1 MAEESWAGISYAD
14 LSDPQKDFL
23 TSVIQDSNRNFFL
36 KGCAGSGKT
45 VVAAHAI
52 RILRKEQNKSVKLL
66 VYTKLLSKFV
76 NDGFRDIGSEIEN
89 VEHFH
94 SWRPNFDDQVDII
107 IVDECQDF
115 KMDWISKVK
124 TFSKNQIWLGDA
136 SQQIYAESKQDDG
149 FRSITNEFANSNEKE
164 LTTNYRNSIS
174 IAQLAKCFIN
184 VNEFDHRA
192 GISLKQ
198 KIDNFIIP
206 IAKNERQTSG
216 ARNQPNIFIE
226 ANNESDEFDAIAKT
240 VKDLQNNNEPSKQIA
255 ITHLIHNKT
264 SEPGPNY
271 LDHMEIEL
279 RKRGVDFLRITRNK
293 EILPNFKN
301 KNLTILSPIHSLKG
315 LEFDYVIF
323 PRTETHKIGFWEE
336 KEINDNLMFMLLS
349 RAKSRI
355 YCSYVNKYQSYVY
368 NAIKSDI
375 NNDFFQFVKSSEILG
390 DTLPVQSNE
399 DAEKKV
405 EEYFDGLGL

>member
-14 LSDPQKDFL
+14 LAEPQKDFL
-23 TSVIQDSNRNFFL
+23 TSVIQDSDRNFFL

-107 IVDECQDF
+107 IVDESQDF

-124 TFSKNQIWLGDA
+124 AFSQNQIWLGDA
-136 SQQIYAESKQDDG
+136 SQQIYADSKQDDG
-149 FRSITNEFANSNEKE
+149 FRSIANEFANSNETE

-174 IAQLAKCFIN
+174 IAHLAKCFIN
-184 VNEFDHRA
+184 VNEFDHRE
-192 GISLKQ
+192 GISKQ
-198 KIDNFIIP
+198 EKIDNFIIP
-206 IAKNERQTSG
+206 IANNERQTSG

-226 ANNESDEFDAIAKT
+226 AKNESDEFDAIAKV
-240 VKDLQNNNEPSKQIA
+240 VKDIQNNDEPNKQIA
-255 ITHLIHNKT
+255 IAQLKHDHL
-264 SEPGPNY
+264 
-271 LDHMEIEL
+271 DRIEL
-279 RKRGVDFLRITRNK
+279 ELKNRGVKFTRIPHYNNRQVF
-293 EILPNFKN
+293 ELPNFDHR
-301 KNLTILSPIHSLKG
+301 NLTILSPIHSLKG
-315 LEFDYVIF
+315 LEFDYIFF
-323 PRTETHKIGFWEE
+323 PRSEEHKIGFWE
-336 KEINDNLMFMLLS
+336 KDTEINGNLMFVLFS
-349 RAKSRI
+349 RAKTRI
-355 YCSYVNKYQSYVY
+355 YCSYVNKNQSYVY

-375 NNDFFQFVKSSEILG
+375 NNDFYQFVSSSEILG
-390 DTLPVQSNE
+390 DSIPTQSNE
-399 DAEKKV
+399 EAEKKV